1 MIMTPALKETNKKHT
16 QMHKKITLAV
26 IIMGFSGFIAE
37 IVLLRELLMAFQGN
51 ELSIGVILAN
61 WLLMES
67 AGAHFLGRKISR
79 AKRKLGL
86 FILVTVL
93 FTIFFLAAIYA
104 TRIFRDFLPLM
115 PGEGVGILTMF
126 AVSFVVLLPVS
137 LLHGALFTSGCQLHF
152 LYTSTRKR
160 TGNLSAF
167 SIARVYIYETLGTI
181 AGGVILTFIFIPWLH
196 AINIAL
202 SVAMINLVIC
212 IFLLQPIRKGS
223 RQPVRLIPSL
233 TLLLLLSG
241 IIYLVAGSGA
251 GRLHLSSLEKHWK
264 NHHLLHHEQSQYG
277 SITVTERGEEYT
289 FYSDGT
295 PILSSPNPDL
305 VYVEEFVHFPMLF
318 HPDPQKVA
326 VLSGGA
332 GGVINEILKHNV
344 NRIDYAEV
352 DPLLPEIVRKFPTPL
367 TESELNDPRV
377 HITGTDSR
385 FFIKRTP
392 HTYDVILS
400 GFSDPSTLQTNRF
413 FTREFFSLAKSKLNP
428 GGILKLGVPGS
439 LTYLGRELTDLNAIV
454 LNTLK
459 SVFPHVRVI
468 PGENKNFF
476 LASSYPAIKT
486 AQASDLAEEIRKREL
501 ELLLMGH
508 GHINYKLD
516 SQWKDFFYAHME
528 EGSEEIN
535 EDFKPLAVFYSLV
548 FWNEQFSPAF
558 NNYFRQSKAV
568 SLPIIAGVLL
578 GVFLL
583 FLLFSSGFRQ
593 PMQPALAL
601 VIFSTGFAGML
612 FDLILIFAFQVLYGY
627 IFYWLGLLI
636 TAFMAGVMA
645 GGLWMSSLLKKTSS
659 ATPAIIRL
667 ELLIIVFALLLPL
680 VFMGA
685 GDLLAH
691 TWFDPL
697 LKAVFLLLSFISGI
711 LVGSAFPL
719 ANREYLRTSRSL
731 SGTAGFLYSSDLMG
745 GWLGGIIGGVVLLP
759 VMGLT
764 DTSLVIVMF
773 KALSLALLLLTL
785 RKVRTIR

>member
-1 MIMTPALKETNKKHT
+1 
-16 QMHKKITLAV
+16 MHKKITLAV
-26 IIMGFSGFIAE
+26 VIMGFSGFVAE

-67 AGAHFLGRKISR
+67 AGAHFLGRRISR

-93 FTIFFLAAIYA
+93 FTIFFVAAIYA

-137 LLHGALFTSGCQLHF
+137 LLHGALFTSGCQLYF
-152 LYTSTRKR
+152 LYTSTAKR

-181 AGGVILTFIFIPWLH
+181 AGGVILTFILIPWLH

-202 SVAMINLVIC
+202 ATAMTNFVIC
-212 IFLLQPIRKGS
+212 ILLLQPFRKGS
-223 RQPVRLIPSL
+223 KQPVRLIPAAA
-233 TLLLLLSG
+233 LLLLLSG
-241 IIYLVAGSGA
+241 AIYLVAGSGA
-251 GRLHLSSLEKHWK
+251 GRLHMSSLERQWK
-264 NHHLLHHEQSQYG
+264 DHQLLYHEQSQYG
-277 SITVTERGEEYT
+277 SISVTERGQEYT
-289 FYSDGT
+289 FYADGT

-305 VYVEEFVHFPMLF
+305 VYVEEFAHFPMLF
-318 HPDPQKVA
+318 HPNPKKVA

-332 GGVINEILKHNV
+332 GGVISEILKHPV
-344 NRIDYAEV
+344 SRIDYAEV
-352 DPLLPEIVRKFPTPL
+352 DPMLPEVIRQFPTPL

-377 HITGTDSR
+377 HITEADSR
-385 FFIKRTP
+385 FFLKRTSRN
-392 HTYDVILS
+392 YDVILS

-413 FTREFFSLAKSKLNP
+413 FTREFFLLAKSKLTP
-428 GGILKLGVPGS
+428 GGIFKLAAPGS
-439 LTYLGRELTDLNAIV
+439 LTYLGQELTDLNAII

-476 LASSYPAIKT
+476 LASSSPAIET
-486 AQASDLAEEIRKREL
+486 ADAHDLAGEISKREL
-501 ELLLMGH
+501 ELLLMGP
-508 GHINYKLD
+508 GHLNYKLD
-516 SQWKDFFYAHME
+516 PQWKDFFYSHME
-528 EGSEEIN
+528 EGSDEVN
-535 EDFKPLAVFYSLV
+535 EDFRPLAVFYSLV
-548 FWNEQFSPAF
+548 LWNEQFSPAF

-568 SLPIIAGVLL
+568 SLPVIAGLLL
-578 GVFLL
+578 GIFLL
-583 FLLFSSGFRQ
+583 FLLLSSGFRQ

-627 IFYWLGLLI
+627 IFYWLGLLV

-645 GGLWMSSLLKKTSS
+645 GGLWMSSLLKKVSS
-659 ATPAIIRL
+659 ANTAIIRL
-667 ELLIIVFALLLPL
+667 ELFIIVFALLLPL
-680 VFMGA
+680 VFTSA
-685 GDLLAH
+685 GDLLAY

-697 LKAVFLLLSFISGI
+697 LKAIFLILSFISGM

-759 VMGLT
+759 VMGMT
-764 DTSLVIVMF
+764 NTSMVIAMF
-773 KALSLALLLLTL
+773 KVFSLALLLLAR
-785 RKVRTIR
+785 RKAGSGYC

>member
-1 MIMTPALKETNKKHT
+1 
-16 QMHKKITLAV
+16 
-26 IIMGFSGFIAE
+26 MGFSGFVAE

-61 WLLMES
+61 WLLLES

-79 AKRKLGL
+79 GKRKLGL

-104 TRIFRDFLPLM
+104 TRIFREFLPLM
-115 PGEGVGILTMF
+115 PGEGVGILIMF
-126 AVSFVVLLPVS
+126 AVSFVALLPVS
-137 LLHGALFTSGCQLHF
+137 LLHGALFTSGCQLYY
-152 LYTSTRKR
+152 LYSGTGKR
-160 TGNLSAF
+160 THDSSAL
-167 SIARVYIYETLGTI
+167 SIARVYIFETLGTI
-181 AGGVILTFIFIPWLH
+181 AGGVILTFVFIPWIH
-196 AINIAL
+196 AIEIAL
-202 SVAMINLVIC
+202 AVAMINLVIC
-212 IFLLQPIRKGS
+212 ILLLHPFHKGR
-223 RQPVRLIPSL
+223 RQPVRLVPSL
-233 TLLLLLSG
+233 TLLLLLTG
-241 IIYLVAGSGA
+241 VIYLVAGSGA
-251 GRLHLSSLEKHWK
+251 GKLHLSSLQKHWK

-277 SITVTERGEEYT
+277 SITVTERGQEYT
-289 FYSDGT
+289 FYADGT

-305 VYVEEFVHFPMLF
+305 VKVEEFVHFPMLI
-318 HPDPQKVA
+318 HPNPANVA
-326 VLSGGA
+326 VLSGGP
-332 GGVINEILKHNV
+332 GGVINEILKHDI

-352 DPLLPEIVRKFPTPL
+352 DPLLPEVIRKFPTPL
-367 TESELNDPRV
+367 TERELNDPRV
-377 HITGTDSR
+377 HVTGADSR
-385 FFIKRTP
+385 FFLKRTP

-428 GGILKLGVPGS
+428 DGILKLGVPGS

-454 LNTLK
+454 LNTLE

-468 PGENKNFF
+468 PGENQNFF
-476 LASSYPAIKT
+476 LASSSPDIKKAEAT
-486 AQASDLAEEIRKREL
+486 RLADEIRKREL
-501 ELLLMGH
+501 ELSLMGQ
-508 GHINYKLD
+508 GHITYKLD
-516 SQWKDFFYAHME
+516 PQWKDFFYQHME
-528 EGSEEIN
+528 EGIDEIN

-558 NNYFRQSKAV
+558 NKYFRQSQAV
-568 SLPIIAGVLL
+568 SLPLIAGVLL

-583 FLLFSSGFRQ
+583 FLLISSRIRQ
-593 PMQPALAL
+593 PLQPALSL

-612 FDLILIFAFQVLYGY
+612 FDLILIFAFQVLFGY
-627 IFYWLGLLI
+627 IFYWLGLLV

-645 GGLWMSSLLKKTSS
+645 GGLWMSSMLKKYSS

-667 ELLIIVFALLLPL
+667 ELLIIVFALLLPF
-680 VFMGA
+680 VFTGA

-697 LKAVFLLLSFISGI
+697 LKAIFLLLSFISGV

-719 ANREYLRTSRSL
+719 ANREYLKTSRSL

-764 DTSLVIVMF
+764 STSLVIVMF
-773 KALSLALLLLTL
+773 KILSLTLLLLAL
-785 RKVRTIR
+785 KKVRLPKA